1 MALNFNR
8 PNGRVQGIP
17 PQDHNSRRAPH
28 PGRQCDNCAGDY
40 RMGGSGHQDADS
52 DLFSDYR
59 MFWAGTV
66 AANANSV

>member
-1 MALNFNR
+1 
-8 PNGRVQGIP
+8 
-17 PQDHNSRRAPH
+17 
-28 PGRQCDNCAGDY
+28 
-40 RMGGSGHQDADS
+40 MGGSRHQDADS